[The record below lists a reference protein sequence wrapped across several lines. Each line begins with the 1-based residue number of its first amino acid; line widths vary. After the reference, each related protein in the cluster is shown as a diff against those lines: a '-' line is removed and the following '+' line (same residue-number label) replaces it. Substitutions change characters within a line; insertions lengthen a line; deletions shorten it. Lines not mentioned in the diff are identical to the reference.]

1 MLLCEIPNLEA
12 EDPLR
17 PLTSFSMF
25 LISLEL
31 FSSALLSIPEV
42 GGVMAFSVRVLE
54 LTSSRF
60 FDSGLLGLPLSA
72 SDEGA
77 SPAMLGFFTA

>member
-31 FSSALLSIPEV
+31 FSSALLSFPEV

-54 LTSSRF
+54 LSSKF